1 MNLIKRLLKRK
12 KKTVKSET
20 MSFSYYGKNAFIR
33 SNCSFYGE
41 ERISIGDNTKIGE
54 NSVIYALA
62 PITIGR
68 YVLISPN
75 VTIISGEHRTDLIGE
90 FMGAINNDERLPE
103 NDSPIVIEDDVWIGA
118 NVIVLKGVTI
128 GRGSVI
134 HAGQI
139 VTKSIKPY
147 TVYISDKIQIARF
160 TNEEIKIHEA
170 MMREKYGIDY

>member
-1 MNLIKRLLKRK
+1 MMNLIKKLLRR
-12 KKTVKSET
+12 KKTVKHGSL
-20 MSFSYYGKNAFIR
+20 SFSYFGKNAFIR
-33 SNCSFYGE
+33 NNCSFYGE

-54 NSVIYALA
+54 NTVIYALA

-90 FMGAINNDERLPE
+90 FMGAINNDQRLPE

-118 NVIVLKGVTI
+118 NVIILKGVTI
-128 GRGSVI
+128 GRGSII

-139 VTKSIKPY
+139 ITKSVKPY
-147 TVYISDKIQIARF
+147 TMYISDKIQIARF
-160 TNEEIKIHEA
+160 TDEEIKTHEA
-170 MMREKYGIDY
+170 MIREKYGIDY